1 MISHLVSSV
10 YIFYLCAI
18 CYSFW
23 VLQLMQSD
31 IAGHED
37 SRSYGVL
44 HVVVR
49 WLIPSISVPSRA
61 FTVSDTASTAN
72 SITSQMAG
80 MFTNTAVR
88 PLNLA
93 AFQLV
98 LKSCLFV
105 CSCIMEFTQA
115 RRTESLTIIR
125 FLPVMIS
132 LWLVDL
138 LGRVPWHYHHISIK
152 WTLCLQEWASLF
164 LALVRGRTTNRGCSN
179 SNLPELHPFRICPGK
194 LWG

>member
-1 MISHLVSSV
+1 MV
-10 YIFYLCAI
+10 C
-18 CYSFW
+18 
-23 VLQLMQSD
+23 D
-31 IAGHED
+31 T
-37 SRSYGVL
+37 
-44 HVVVR
+44 VVR

-61 FTVSDTASTAN
+61 FTVSDTAPTVN

-80 MFTNTAVR
+80 MFPNTAVR

-93 AFQLV
+93 AFHLV
-98 LKSCLFV
+98 LTGCLFV
-105 CSCIMEFTQA
+105 SSCTMEFTQA
-115 RRTESLTIIR
+115 LRMQSLTIIR

-138 LGRVPWHYHHISIK
+138 LGQVPWHYHHIFIK

-164 LALVRGRTTNRGCSN
+164 LALVHGQTTNRGCSN
-179 SNLPELHPFRICPGK
+179 SNLPEEHPFRISPGK